1 MKHVKPALDYAI
13 DTITIEED
21 FLENYKFELEYGNS
35 QCSKDAK
42 LIASDMYYGSLQ
54 KGNFRKFFKIDRFSK
69 LTSLPLKTF
78 FDDLNLNG
86 TFSWLTRIDRNLD
99 LILNIPENLLTHFEN
114 SSDEIDKKNH
124 EYRRVPPSFRP

>member
-54 KGNFRKFFKIDRFSK
+54 KGNFSKKSSNFSK
-69 LTSLPLKTF
+69 LTSLHLKSF
-78 FDDLNLNG
+78 LSHLNTDG
-86 TFSWLTRIDRNLD
+86 TFSWLTRLDINLD
-99 LILNIPENLLTHFEN
+99 LILNIPENLLTHLT
-114 SSDEIDKKNH
+114 IDDG
-124 EYRRVPPSFRP
+124 

>member
-54 KGNFRKFFKIDRFSK
+54 KGNLKKNWKISK
-69 LTSLPLKTF
+69 LTPLPLTRKKLLMRHQF
-78 FDDLNLNG
+78 ELN
-86 TFSWLTRIDRNLD
+86 FQLD
-99 LILNIPENLLTHFEN
+99 NTVR
-114 SSDEIDKKNH
+114 
-124 EYRRVPPSFRP
+124 YRSRSYLKYP

>member
-1 MKHVKPALDYAI
+1 MFSPVQILRFHGRSILVRTLRVRLCGYDRGALIAHFEASKSMKHVKPALDYAI

-54 KGNFRKFFKIDRFSK
+54 KGNFSK
-69 LTSLPLKTF
+69 NRQIF
-78 FDDLNLNG
+78 Q
-86 TFSWLTRIDRNLD
+86 R
-99 LILNIPENLLTHFEN
+99 
-114 SSDEIDKKNH
+114 
-124 EYRRVPPSFRP
+124 

>member
-54 KGNFRKFFKIDRFSK
+54 KGNFKKLENFKVDT
-69 LTSLPLKTF
+69 LTLNQKKA
-78 FDDLNLNG
+78 FDE
-86 TFSWLTRIDRNLD
+86 TS
-99 LILNIPENLLTHFEN
+99 
-114 SSDEIDKKNH
+114 
-124 EYRRVPPSFRP
+124 V

>member
-1 MKHVKPALDYAI
+1 MDRGALIAHFEASKSMKHVKPALDYAI

-54 KGNFRKFFKIDRFSK
+54 KGNFSK
-69 LTSLPLKTF
+69 NRQIF
-78 FDDLNLNG
+78 Q
-86 TFSWLTRIDRNLD
+86 SWHPYTWKVFWVILTRM
-99 LILNIPENLLTHFEN
+99 EH
-114 SSDEIDKKNH
+114 SAG
-124 EYRRVPPSFRP
+124 

>member
-13 DTITIEED
+13 DTITIEDD

-69 LTSLPLKTF
+69 LTSLPLKASLMT
-78 FDDLNLNG
+78 
-86 TFSWLTRIDRNLD
+86 SI
-99 LILNIPENLLTHFEN
+99 
-114 SSDEIDKKNH
+114 
-124 EYRRVPPSFRP
+124 

>member
-54 KGNFRKFFKIDRFSK
+54 KGNFSK
-69 LTSLPLKTF
+69 NRQIF
-78 FDDLNLNG
+78 Q
-86 TFSWLTRIDRNLD
+86 SWHPYT
-99 LILNIPENLLTHFEN
+99 
-114 SSDEIDKKNH
+114 
-124 EYRRVPPSFRP
+124 

>member
-54 KGNFRKFFKIDRFSK
+54 KGNLKKLENFKVDT
-69 LTSLPLKTF
+69 LTLNQKKA
-78 FDDLNLNG
+78 FDEA
-86 TFSWLTRIDRNLD
+86 S
-99 LILNIPENLLTHFEN
+99 
-114 SSDEIDKKNH
+114 
-124 EYRRVPPSFRP
+124 V

>member
-54 KGNFRKFFKIDRFSK
+54 KGNLKKKLENFKVDT
-69 LTSLPLKTF
+69 LTLNQKKA
-78 FDDLNLNG
+78 FDEA
-86 TFSWLTRIDRNLD
+86 S
-99 LILNIPENLLTHFEN
+99 
-114 SSDEIDKKNH
+114 
-124 EYRRVPPSFRP
+124 V

>member
-54 KGNFRKFFKIDRFSK
+54 KGN
-69 LTSLPLKTF
+69 
-78 FDDLNLNG
+78 
-86 TFSWLTRIDRNLD
+86 
-99 LILNIPENLLTHFEN
+99 
-114 SSDEIDKKNH
+114 
-124 EYRRVPPSFRP
+124 

>member
-54 KGNFRKFFKIDRFSK
+54 KGNFKKLENFKVDT
-69 LTSLPLKTF
+69 LTLNQKKA
-78 FDDLNLNG
+78 FDETSVWIELSAG
-86 TFSWLTRIDRNLD
+86 
-99 LILNIPENLLTHFEN
+99 
-114 SSDEIDKKNH
+114 
-124 EYRRVPPSFRP
+124 